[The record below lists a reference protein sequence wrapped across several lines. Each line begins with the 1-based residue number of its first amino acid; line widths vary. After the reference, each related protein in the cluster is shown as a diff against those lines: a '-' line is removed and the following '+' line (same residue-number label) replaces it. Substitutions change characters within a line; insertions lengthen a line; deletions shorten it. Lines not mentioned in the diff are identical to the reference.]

1 MKVYPLH
8 YDIYLRIDPRIEDF
22 KGYVKILVEAE
33 EEVGEIILDSLELD
47 IKECKAVKNGK
58 IIPCS
63 FEVKEDELKVKPR
76 EGLSGSFILEIGFSG
91 KLSDK
96 MIGLYRSRW
105 EKGYIAVT
113 QFEEIHARR
122 AFPCFDH
129 PRFRA
134 TFEVVLEVPEFF
146 EAISNMNPVEISF
159 NNGWKRVKFARTPK
173 MPTYLLF
180 FGVGPFRIYPSED
193 SRVRIAALPCR
204 EKYMDFAL
212 ENAYR
217 YVRFFEEYLKYP
229 YMLPKLDLITVPDFI
244 YGAMENWGAITFR
257 ENLLLYYP
265 GKTSKSALKRIGE
278 VIAHEIIHHWFGN
291 LVSPKGWRY
300 IWLNESFATLLS
312 YKALAKVHPEWNVW
326 EMFILNEMLGALD
339 RDSLVKTHPIE
350 LEVSEEAK
358 EIITASTAPIIYNK
372 GACILA
378 MFEDYVGSDVFA
390 RGLNKYL
397 KKFEY
402 GNASSDDFWS
412 IMREVSGLD
421 VEKFV
426 DCWIRRKGYPIVVV
440 EEEDGEILL
449 KQERFTYTG
458 LKDGAEWV
466 IPLKIGIFENGVWK
480 VHRITLESESI
491 KVNAEAPLLV
501 NFGRG
506 SFVRVKYSSSMLD
519 KLAKLVREGKL
530 PSVDRWGLQDDFFAL
545 TLAGDFSVKDYLK
558 FVRKNYKGEDS
569 FLVAWSVLRNLILLK
584 SIFSD
589 RDLFSEIKNV
599 EKWFSNSILEKV
611 GWEPRLEEPFDCS
624 IVRGL
629 AISNLASIGERDALK
644 LGLRLFENILENRE
658 VDPDLRYSAFCA
670 AAYNLMYEDLLKIYE
685 ETDSETERIMVLQT
699 LTKMPD
705 VDKLEEYLDYVL
717 EKVPVRIKFIPLT
730 LISLNGVYVRRS
742 WDWFKAHL
750 NTLSKLPSIHL
761 ERVINSIVPFA
772 CIGREEEAEEL
783 LKTNDVLKKLSI
795 VPAALERLRVYSRL
809 YRKNQ

>member
-1 MKVYPLH
+1 MKVSPLH
-8 YDIYLRIDPRIEDF
+8 YDIYLRIDPRVEDF
-22 KGYVKILVEAE
+22 EGHVKILVEAKE
-33 EEVGEIILDSLELD
+33 EIDEIVLNSLELD
-47 IKECKAVKNGK
+47 IKECKAVKNGR
-58 IIPCS
+58 IISCR
-63 FEVKEDELKVKPR
+63 FEVKEDELKVKLGER
-76 EGLSGSFILEIGFSG
+76 LSGSFILEIGFTG

-96 MIGLYRSRW
+96 MVGLYRSKW

-113 QFEEIHARR
+113 QLEETHARR

-134 TFEVVLEVPEFF
+134 TFEVTLEVPEFF

-159 NNGWKRVKFARTPK
+159 SNGWKKVRFAKTPK

-180 FGVGPFRIYPSED
+180 FGVGSFRIYPSED
-193 SRVRIAALPCR
+193 SRVRVAALPCR

-212 ENAYR
+212 GNAYK

-312 YKALAKVHPEWNVW
+312 YKALADVHPEWNVD
-326 EMFILNEMLGALD
+326 EMFVLNETLGALD
-339 RDSLVKTHPIE
+339 RDSLVETHPIE

-378 MFEDYVGSDVFA
+378 MFEDYVGSDIFA

-426 DCWIRRKGYPIVVV
+426 DCWIRRKGYPVVVV
-440 EEEDGEILL
+440 EEKSGKILL
-449 KQERFTYTG
+449 KQKRFTYTG
-458 LKDGAEWV
+458 LGDSTRWV
-466 IPLKIGIFENGVWK
+466 IPLKIGIFKNGEWK
-480 VHRITLESESI
+480 VHRIVLESESVGI
-491 KVNAEAPLLV
+491 NVRGPVLV
-501 NFGRG
+501 NFRRG
-506 SFVRVKYSSSMLD
+506 SFVRVKYSSFMLD
-519 KLAKLVREGKL
+519 GLAELIREGKIS
-530 PSVDRWGLQDDFFAL
+530 SVDRWGLQDDFFAL
-545 TLAGDFSVKDYLK
+545 TLAGDFNVRNYLDFVKE
-558 FVRKNYKGEDS
+558 NYRGEDS
-569 FLVAWSVLRNLILLK
+569 LLVAWSVLRNLALLK
-584 SIFSD
+584 SVFVD
-589 RDLFSEIKNV
+589 RSLFPEIKSV
-599 EKWFSNSILEKV
+599 EKQFLNSILKKV
-611 GWEPRLEEPFDCS
+611 SWEPRRGEPFDYS

-629 AISNLASIGERDALK
+629 AISNLASMGEESALK
-644 LGLRLFENILENRE
+644 LGLQFFENILENRE

-670 AAYNLMYEDLLKIYE
+670 AAYKLMYEDLLKIYE
-685 ETDSETERIMVLQT
+685 ETDSETERIMVLQA
-699 LTKMPD
+699 LTKMPN

-730 LISLNGVYVRRS
+730 LISLNKVYVRRS
-742 WDWFKAHL
+742 WDWFKANL
-750 NTLSKLPSIHL
+750 DTLSKLPSIHL
-761 ERVINSIVPFA
+761 ERVVNSIVPFA

-795 VPAALERLRVYSRL
+795 IPATLERLRVYSRL
-809 YRKNQ
+809 YHTN